1 MIRKTLLKSI
11 VIVSIFLLSGVGIA
25 SADCTA
31 DYVTTSDGKKIIEGK
46 VFIKGDLIR
55 QEILNKEGGNVIM
68 ILRPDKN
75 EVWMVNPAEKKYMV
89 FPIDEKKE
97 QLEKWNEKREENAKY
112 LGKEKVSGLKC
123 KKYVV
128 TDKGRK
134 SHFWI
139 SKEFPFPVK
148 FENEAVCTQYENI
161 KTKRL
166 SKSVFE
172 APSDYQK
179 MTIPSFPGMSQ
190 KSMTP
195 PRGEKQKATGEEGED
210 KSAIPKASDMLKDAN
225 ESVSK
230 SVNKLMDMFKKK

>member
-1 MIRKTLLKSI
+1 
-11 VIVSIFLLSGVGIA
+11 
-25 SADCTA
+25 
-31 DYVTTSDGKKIIEGK
+31 
-46 VFIKGDLIR
+46 
-55 QEILNKEGGNVIM
+55 M
-68 ILRPDKN
+68 ILRPDINK
-75 EVWMVNPAEKKYMV
+75 VWMVNPAEKAYMV
-89 FPIDEKKE
+89 FPIDQKE
-97 QLEKWNEKREENAKY
+97 RQLEKWNEKREEKAKY

-134 SHFWI
+134 SYFWI
-139 SKEFPFPVK
+139 FQKFPLPVK
-148 FENEAVCTQYENI
+148 FENEAVSTQYKNI

-172 APSDYQK
+172 APSGYQK
-179 MTIPSFPGMSQ
+179 MTIPSFPGMRQ

-195 PRGEKQKATGEEGED
+195 PRGEEQKATGEEGED

>member
-1 MIRKTLLKSI
+1 MIKKILSK
-11 VIVSIFLLSGVGIA
+11 VIVVFVIFLLSGVGIA

-31 DYVTTSDGKKIIEGK
+31 DYVTTSEGRKIIDGK

-68 ILRPDKN
+68 ISRPDRS
-75 EVWMVNPAEKKYMV
+75 ELWMVNPAEKKYMV
-89 FPIDEKKE
+89 FPIDKKE
-97 QLEKWNEKREENAKY
+97 GQLEKWNEKREGNAKY

-123 KKYVV
+123 KKYVI
-128 TDKGRK
+128 TDNGRETY
-134 SHFWI
+134 FWI
-139 SKEFPFPVK
+139 SKKFPFPVK
-148 FENEAVCTQYENI
+148 LENKAICTQYKNI

-172 APSDYQK
+172 VPSDYQK
-179 MTIPSFPGMSQ
+179 MTIPSFPGLRQ

-195 PRGEKQKATGEEGED
+195 PQGEKQKTTGEEGED
-210 KSAIPKASDMLKDAN
+210 KSEKPEGEDMLKDVS

-230 SVNKLMDMFKKK
+230 SVNKLMDMFK

>member
-11 VIVSIFLLSGVGIA
+11 VIVSIFLLLGVGIA

-31 DYVTTSDGKKIIEGK
+31 DYVTTSEGKKIIDGK

-68 ILRPDKN
+68 IFRPDRN
-75 EVWMVNPAEKKYMV
+75 EVWMVNPAEKEYMA
-89 FPIDEKKE
+89 FPIDEKKG
-97 QLEKWNEKREENAKY
+97 QLEKWNEKREKNAKY

-128 TDKGRK
+128 TDNGRETY
-134 SHFWI
+134 FWI
-139 SKEFPFPVK
+139 SKKFPFPVK
-148 FENEAVCTQYENI
+148 FKNEAVCTQYKNI

-172 APSDYQK
+172 VPSDYQK
-179 MTIPSFPGMSQ
+179 TTIPSFPGIRQ
-190 KSMTP
+190 QSMTP
-195 PRGEKQKATGEEGED
+195 PGEKQKTTGEEGKD
-210 KSAIPKASDMLKDAN
+210 KSEKPEAEDMLKD
-225 ESVSK
+225 VSKSINK